1 MGNEVLVLVKSS
13 GINPDDCITKHA
25 EQIFDKLL
33 PIYECESIYI
43 IVIIARFVL
52 AANRQILL

>member
-1 MGNEVLVLVKSS
+1 VGNEVLVLVKSS

-52 AANRQILL
+52 AANR